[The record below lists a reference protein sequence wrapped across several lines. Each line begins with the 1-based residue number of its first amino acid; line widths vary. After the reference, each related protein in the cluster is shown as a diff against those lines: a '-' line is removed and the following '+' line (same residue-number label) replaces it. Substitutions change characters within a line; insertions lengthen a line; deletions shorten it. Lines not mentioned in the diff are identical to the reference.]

1 MTLTLTVT
9 FEKGVESVTLPAPE
23 PGSQMRLVKHQGLG
37 LTAGGTRYAYDKGVT
52 RYEADLSFRSLTTAQ
67 KEALTGF
74 FDDDTEGS
82 KETFTYT
89 DTEATAYTARLL
101 APTLSVVK
109 VAAGVWDVA
118 ATLELSAMGE

>member
-9 FEKGVESVTLPAPE
+9 FAKGAESVTLPAPE
-23 PGSQMRLVKHQGLG
+23 PGSRMRLVKHQGLG

-52 RYEADLSFRSLTTAQ
+52 RYEADLDFRSLTTAQ
-67 KEALTGF
+67 KESLVNF
-74 FDDDTEGS
+74 FDTEIEGA

-89 DTEATAYTARLL
+89 DSESTAYTARLL
-101 APTLSVVK
+101 TSALMVVK
-109 VAAGVWDVA
+109 VAAGVWDVV